1 MIQLSII
8 TINFNDAAGLEKTIQ
23 SVTEQTFGSIEFIVI
38 DGGSTDSSVEVI
50 KKYENNIAFWVSEKD
65 NGIFNAQNKGLAKA
79 SGEYCLF
86 LNSGDTLHSKTTIA
100 SVFNKKPHANLVA
113 CDMAFLY
120 EIGIEIRKQSKHVK
134 EETLFLSSIWHPA
147 TLIKRSVFNTYGNYN
162 EAFRIAADY
171 DFFLRTALVNE
182 VSYQHL
188 NIVLSD
194 FDTTGVSSNPAN
206 AKRHAEERR
215 TIQKQYFDDQT
226 IQHIEKLEIWSR
238 SITYRVGKKLQASSW
253 LSPLGSFI
261 VMVSRY
267 TNGLNR

>member
-23 SVTEQTFGSIEFIVI
+23 SVTEQTFGNIEFIVI

-50 KKYENNIAFWVSEKD
+50 KKYENKIAFWVSEKD

-86 LNSGDTLHSKTTIA
+86 LNSGDTLHSKTIIA

-147 TLIKRSVFNTYGNYN
+147 TLIK
-162 EAFRIAADY
+162 IAADY
-171 DFFLRTALVNE
+171 DFFLRTALINE

-206 AKRHAEERR
+206 AKRHEEERR
-215 TIQKQYFDDQT
+215 SIQQQYFDDQT
-226 IQHIEKLEIWSR
+226 IEHIEKLEIWSR